1 MGAISGICRHPT
13 TNVPGAYRVF
23 ASDYQT
29 GELYGMADSDPVTG
43 AYSISVPDNARVRVV
58 RVNAPLEVSGSSLVL
73 GLPMDGTGGVFD
85 EIVGGHGVSAYNV
98 EQTADAGF
106 PGGQC
111 AVFDADGKYLEI
123 GYDPRLIFPGAFTFG
138 LWLEFISLTNG
149 TIFLWGDGV
158 GALIC
163 DSAGTVTYV
172 GDDFANGPMAT
183 VATGELHHYLVSRD
197 EAGIVRKFFDGALV
211 AADESS
217 GVAVGFV
224 APGEW
229 LGIGRW
235 PGDST
240 TTLRAKMAGF
250 FMADQ
255 ALYTDDFVPPVE
267 IPAAAIYSL
276 GQPFAASEVADYIET
291 LAF

>member
-29 GELYGMADSDPVTG
+29 GELYGVADSDPVTG
-43 AYSISVPDNARVRVV
+43 AYSIPVPDNTRVRVV

-73 GLPMDGTGGVFD
+73 GLPMDGTGGVF
-85 EIVGGHGVSAYNV
+85 EELVGGVGVSAYSV
-98 EQTADAGF
+98 EQAADGDFPAGR
-106 PGGQC
+106 C
-111 AVFDADGKYLEI
+111 AVFDANGKYLEI
-123 GYDPRLIFPGAFTFG
+123 GYDPSLIFPGPFTFG
-138 LWLEFISLTNG
+138 TWLEFISLASG
-149 TIFLWGDGV
+149 WIFCWGEGV
-158 GALIC
+158 GALLC
-163 DSAGTVTYV
+163 NSSGTVSYV
-172 GDDFANGPMAT
+172 GDDFANGPIAT
-183 VATGELHHYLVSRD
+183 VGAGELHHYLVSRD
-197 EAGIVRKFFDGALV
+197 EAGIVRKFFDGVLV

-217 GVAVGFV
+217 GVQVGFA

-235 PGDST
+235 PGEST

-276 GQPFAASEVADYIET
+276 GEPFAASEVADYIET